1 MTEKLR
7 KAAALI
13 YLSLG
18 LGIPNMILADKYSS
32 SVSMGAAE
40 IFGAL
45 VIMGLMA
52 GLAYQISKEKNWAI
66 WTYTVLSALGVL
78 SIGQVGDA
86 FKGNFFYGLLSLTQW
101 GVQFFALY
109 LIHEL
114 RIKAILGLDGNGS
127 IVQQPMANNVA
138 PIKAPTSSNHQANT
152 RTDISNDLTKLHEL
166 LKSGALTQEEFDA
179 EKKKILSRA
188 A

>member
-1 MTEKLR
+1 MNEKLR

-18 LGIPNMILADKYSS
+18 LGIPNMILADKYNT
-32 SVSMGAAE
+32 SVSMGASE
-40 IFGAL
+40 IIGAL

-66 WTYTVLSALGVL
+66 WTYTVLAALGVL
-78 SIGQVGDA
+78 SIGQVAEA
-86 FKGNFFYGLLSLTQW
+86 FRGNFFYGLLSLSQW

-109 LIHEL
+109 LIHETK
-114 RIKAILGLDGNGS
+114 IKSVLGLDGS
-127 IVQQPMANNVA
+127 VTQQPTESNVA
-138 PIKAPTSSNHQANT
+138 PFKTPAPGNHQANSSS
-152 RTDISNDLTKLHEL
+152 DVSNDLTKLHEL

-179 EKKKILSRA
+179 EKKKILNRA